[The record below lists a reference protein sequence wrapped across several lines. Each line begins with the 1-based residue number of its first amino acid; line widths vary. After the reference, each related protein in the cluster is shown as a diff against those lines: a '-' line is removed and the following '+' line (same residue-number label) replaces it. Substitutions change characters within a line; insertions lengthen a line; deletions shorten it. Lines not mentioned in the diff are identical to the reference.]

1 MIVSKRVWVGVQ
13 GVSKVSGWLPDLK
26 GVCCVGADAA

>member
-1 MIVSKRVWVGVQ
+1 MIVFKGAWVSVQ

-26 GVCCVGADAA
+26 GVWCVGADAA